1 MVKKLF
7 RKREGERER
16 GREGERERWREGGRE
31 RGREGESVELP
42 RRVRRRR
49 DPRHTYRLQ

>member
-1 MVKKLF
+1 VVKKLF